1 MHSYGNTVND
11 NFAIIT
17 DYNYKPH
24 PMEMNTE
31 IRCQCQVLSKDQL
44 RYDMC
49 HYPIL
54 VTGMGIN
61 GE

>member
-1 MHSYGNTVND
+1 MHSSGNTVND

-44 RYDMC
+44 R
-49 HYPIL
+49 
-54 VTGMGIN
+54 
-61 GE
+61 